1 MSIEEKLKSKYIF
14 VGGKGGVGKT
24 VIASAIALKFAEQNK
39 KTLIASFNPVH
50 SLSTIFQQD
59 LSGGKIKQINGV
71 NNLYA
76 LEVEIDDAVEKYKE
90 QISNLLREFLKWA
103 EIPVDPKPFID
114 IATTNPAFQEA
125 ASFDKMMDIILF
137 EGENYDKVIFDTAAV
152 ANAIRLIGLSK
163 IYGLWLSRVIKSR
176 EETLSLRK
184 QLSWRKDK
192 VEEEIKK
199 DPVLLNLLN
208 LYNKY
213 NKVRTVIT
221 DAFKTSFVFVTI
233 PTVLSI
239 SVVKRFMEMVK
250 SYEIPSSGVIVN
262 MLIPEEEVNKDQ
274 TGFLKSKLDEQ
285 KANLELISK
294 YFKDQIL
301 GHIRLRPSDVIG
313 LNDLREIVNELEKE
327 I

>member
-1 MSIEEKLKSKYIF
+1 MNMENKLSSKFIF

-24 VIASAIALKFAEQNK
+24 VVASALALRLAEK
-39 KTLIASFNPVH
+39 GMKTLLASFNPVH

-59 LSGGKIKQINGV
+59 LSGGTIKPIAGIE
-71 NNLYA
+71 NLYA
-76 LEVEIDDAVEKYKE
+76 LEVEIDEAVEKYRD

-125 ASFDKMMDIILF
+125 ASFDKMMDIILI
-137 EGENYDKVIFDTAAV
+137 EGNQYDKIIFDTAAV

-163 IYGLWLSRVIKSR
+163 IYGLWLQRVIKSR
-176 EETLSLRK
+176 QETLSLRK

-208 LYNKY
+208 IYNKY
-213 NKVRTVIT
+213 TNARNIIT
-221 DAFKTSFVFVTI
+221 DPSKTSFIFVTI

-239 SVVKRFMEMVK
+239 SVVKRFMEMV
-250 SYEIPSSGVIVN
+250 SAYEIPSSGVIIN
-262 MLIPEEEVNKDQ
+262 MLIPEDEAIRDE
-274 TGFLKSKLDEQ
+274 TGFLKSKVNEQ
-285 KANLELISK
+285 NMNLELINK
-294 YFKDQIL
+294 YFGNQIIGKIHL
-301 GHIRLRPSDVIG
+301 YPNDVIG
-313 LNDLREIVNELEKE
+313 LEDLRKVINELEKGG
-327 I
+327 